1 MLQSIALACLLL
13 FAGFSSEATS
23 AQTADFETERA
34 KLEASFVPK
43 WMEFATDANR
53 KKAFATRN
61 RCYEAILVLEPEHVS
76 ARLGLKYKRIDGV
89 WVQTGSKREPKDAKS
104 NSINKLAA
112 AVDLSFIE
120 FRNAVLALIE
130 SHSEE
135 LGPLG
140 VLAEQRSLLA
150 LDSESV
156 LIHSLLGE
164 TNFRG
169 QWMLTETASAIE
181 RRESL
186 RKNARTNFDALS
198 TLERAQP
205 DGFEVE
211 LGINWTAGFETDRV
225 RVFGTGEVEELEQI
239 LRAAHAMDELV
250 FEAFGRRVS
259 LDLNF
264 TLYSLANTE
273 DVALLFDHLPTVRK
287 DPSAAITDATG
298 GWLGIDSRFG
308 NWSAD
313 RPRRVDGSIRGVVSQ
328 YMKNGFRIDLR
339 HGWASEGFGLYLV
352 EAMVGTRLT
361 WFKKKGRYV
370 EDEVVQGK
378 EDFSLESPELNWMVE
393 GREMLL
399 AEDAP
404 HLGALIGRPV
414 GTMSPRDLLH
424 AYLLASYMIEGRP
437 EETPVLLDAIG
448 NGGNPTKTFER
459 ILGEALPNI
468 ETRLLRWVLEVSQYE
483 ESKQAK

>member
-1 MLQSIALACLLL
+1 MPPTLA
-13 FAGFSSEATS
+13 
-23 AQTADFETERA
+23 ADFETERA
-34 KLEASFVPK
+34 ELEASFIPK
-43 WMEFATDANR
+43 WMEFATDANK

-61 RCYEAILVLEPEHVS
+61 RCYEAILSIDSEHVS
-76 ARLGLKYKRIDGV
+76 ARLGLKYKRIGGE
-89 WVQTGSKREPKDAKS
+89 WVQSASKRQPKDAKS
-104 NSINKLAA
+104 NSIKKLSAK
-112 AVDLSFIE
+112 VDASLIE
-120 FRNAVLALIE
+120 YRDAVLALIE

-135 LGPLG
+135 LGPVAVVG
-140 VLAEQRSLLA
+140 AQKRLLA
-150 LDSESV
+150 LDQGSAF
-156 LIHSLLGE
+156 IHGLLGE
-164 TNFRG
+164 TQFRG
-169 QWMLTETASAIE
+169 QWMLVETASAID
-181 RRESL
+181 RRENL
-186 RKNARTNFDALS
+186 RKNAKANFDALA
-198 TLERAQP
+198 TPAQAKP

-211 LGINWTAGFETDRV
+211 LGIDWTAGFETDRV

-250 FEAFGRRVS
+250 LKAFGRRVS

-264 TLYSLANTE
+264 TLYSLANAE
-273 DVALLFDHLPTVRK
+273 DVVLLFDHLPSVRN
-287 DPSAAITDATG
+287 DPSAAIIDATG

-308 NWSAD
+308 NWSPD

-370 EDEVVQGK
+370 EDEVVGGK
-378 EDFSLESPELNWMVE
+378 EAFSLESSELNWMVE
-393 GREMLL
+393 GRKMLL
-399 AEDAP
+399 AQNAP

-424 AYLLASYMIEGRP
+424 AYLLASYLIEGRP
-437 EETPVLLDAIG
+437 TEVPVLLDAIG

-459 ILGEALPNI
+459 VLGEALPNI
-468 ETRLLRWVLEVSQYE
+468 ETRLLRWVVEVSQYE
-483 ESKQAK
+483 ENKQAK